1 MWACVCVCVC
11 VCLCVCVCVCVCLY
25 IEVYHACNS
34 KVLNPCNNLYL
45 YMLTL
50 RVGHVHIMVELFKV
64 L

>member
-1 MWACVCVCVC
+1 MFVCVCGVVGIFC
-11 VCLCVCVCVCVCLY
+11 VYVCLY

-45 YMLTL
+45 YMLTH
-50 RVGHVHIMVELFKV
+50 RVGHVHNMVEQFKV